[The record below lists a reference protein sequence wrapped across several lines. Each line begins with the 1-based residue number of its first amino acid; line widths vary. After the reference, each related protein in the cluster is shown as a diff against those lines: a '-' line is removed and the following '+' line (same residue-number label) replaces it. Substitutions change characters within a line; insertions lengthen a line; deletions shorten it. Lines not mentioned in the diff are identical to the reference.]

1 MKDFYIFKINDSFF
15 NIYENKTYYLYKILE
30 NISKTSNNDFISSY
44 KLYEQIILPFDKSN
58 INSTIYKSYKKNKN
72 YNKNLNKHILNN
84 DKENTKLTIYN
95 TYIKI
100 KTNKSVPEFI
110 KTIDKEDNLF
120 ICDFKNKD
128 YFWLN
133 KVKIKKLV

>member
-30 NISKTSNNDFISSY
+30 NISKTSNNDFILSY

-84 DKENTKLTIYN
+84 EKENTKLTIYN

-120 ICDFKNKD
+120 ICDFKNKN

-133 KVKIKKLV
+133 KVLIKKLV